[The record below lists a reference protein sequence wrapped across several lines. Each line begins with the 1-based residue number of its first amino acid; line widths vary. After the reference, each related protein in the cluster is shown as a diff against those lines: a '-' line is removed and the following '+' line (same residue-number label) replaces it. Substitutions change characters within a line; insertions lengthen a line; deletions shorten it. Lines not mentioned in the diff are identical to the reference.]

1 MKIKNITVKADKNTT
16 ITLTGSDRVFKAFF
30 PSFLFFYLVIFLF
43 VVIQGVECNFLM
55 WGIEHNKTQEVKNN
69 IAPHS
74 F

>member
-1 MKIKNITVKADKNTT
+1 MKIKNVTVKSDKNTT
-16 ITLTGSDRVFKAFF
+16 ITLTGSGRVFKAFF
-30 PSFLFFYLVIFLF
+30 PSFFFLILFLLLF

>member
-1 MKIKNITVKADKNTT
+1 MKIKNVTVKADKNTT

-30 PSFLFFYLVIFLF
+30 PSFLFFKSFFLF

-55 WGIEHNKTQEVKNN
+55 WGTEHNETQEVKNN